1 MIAAEI
7 AIIVLL
13 TLLNGVFAM
22 SELAVVSSRRARLQ
36 TMADEGNS
44 GAGAAL
50 RLIDDP
56 SRFLSTVQIGITLVG
71 VVAGAFGGATL
82 GERLGAFLNTV
93 PLFGG
98 RGEIIGFGSVIVLIT
113 YLSIVLGELIPKRIA
128 LRNPERTASIVAG
141 PMRALSK
148 VAAPFVWM
156 LGTSTDALLRLLG
169 LHGEPE
175 VTVTEEEVR
184 SLISEGAR
192 AGVFAPKEKE
202 MIDGVLR
209 LADRKVRA
217 IMTPRPDVV
226 WLDPADPEDTLLCQI
241 QEGGHSRYPICRGDL
256 DDVVG
261 IVHTRDLPTDLVR
274 GKPFDL
280 LARARKPLIVHDG
293 ASILKLLEL
302 MRSSGL
308 HLAMVVDEYGSV
320 EGVVTVTDILES
332 IAGDLPEAGEA
343 PEAPAVRREDGSWL
357 VEGWMPVDEFED
369 AIGIRGL
376 RDAADF
382 HTIAGFV
389 LNALGHV
396 PTAGEAFLRDGFR
409 FEVVDM
415 DGRRIDKILVTPPSR
430 SGVDVA

>member
-1 MIAAEI
+1 
-7 AIIVLL
+7 
-13 TLLNGVFAM
+13 
-22 SELAVVSSRRARLQ
+22 
-36 TMADEGNS
+36 
-44 GAGAAL
+44 
-50 RLIDDP
+50 
-56 SRFLSTVQIGITLVG
+56 

-128 LRNPERTASIVAG
+128 LRNPERMASIVAG

>member
-13 TLLNGVFAM
+13 ILLNGVFAM
-22 SELAVVSSRRARLQ
+22 SELALVSSRRTRLQ
-36 TMADEGNS
+36 TMAEEGN
-44 GAGAAL
+44 AGARTAL
-50 RLIDDP
+50 LLIDDP

-82 GERLGAFLNTV
+82 GQRLGAFLDTF
-93 PLFGG
+93 PLVGG
-98 RGEIIGFGSVIVLIT
+98 YGEIIGFGSVIVLIT

-128 LRNPERTASIVAG
+128 LKNPERAAAIVAG
-141 PMRALSK
+141 PMRSLSK
-148 VAAPFVWM
+148 VAAPFVWL
-156 LGTSTDALLRLLG
+156 LGASTDASLRVLG

-184 SLISEGAR
+184 SLISEGAE
-192 AGVFAPKEKE
+192 AGVFAPREKE

-209 LADRKVRA
+209 LADRKVRT

-226 WLDPADPEDTLLCQI
+226 WLDPADPHDALFDRI
-241 QEGGHSRYPICRGDL
+241 QKSGHSRYPVCRGDL
-256 DDVVG
+256 DDVIGV
-261 IVHTRDLPTDLVR
+261 VHIRDLLGDSVR

-280 LARARKPLIVHDG
+280 LAQARKPLIVHEG

-302 MRSSGL
+302 MGSSGL

-320 EGVVTVTDILES
+320 EGLVAMTDILES
-332 IAGDLPEAGEA
+332 IAGNLPEAGEA

-369 AIGIRGL
+369 LIRLRGL
-376 RDAADF
+376 RDAGEF
-382 HTIAGFV
+382 HTVAGFV
-389 LNALGHV
+389 LDALGHV
-396 PTAGEAFLRDGFR
+396 PTTGEAFLRDGFR

-415 DGRRIDKILVTPPSR
+415 DGRRIDKILVVPPSR
-430 SGVDVA
+430 SGLDAA